1 MAWLPAL
8 PEGHVFCVTEVYRSR
23 SESFPACSL
32 PVINEC
38 SLFLS
43 RGMAALR
50 PRGGDRQ
57 K

>member
-43 RGMAALR
+43 KGMAALR